1 MPIRF
6 RSNQTYS
13 VLRLRGV
20 WLFFMIIF
28 AIVAG
33 RLFYLQVIRYDDFRA
48 KADVAQKKSLT
59 IEANRGRIY
68 ANNGQKQVPLVINET
83 RWTMFSD
90 TKFIEDAEAVISALT
105 KMEVSLTEAQQ
116 QALHAGQSRYVAL
129 KKQVTADE
137 RTSYEEGLDG
147 LRGIYFQKQS
157 VRQYL
162 EGSLASQVLGFFNSE
177 LREEEKDKDN
187 EQWCDQ
193 NQSRGQHG
201 LGQYGIEQYYQQELA
216 GTRGCLRATTDVHDV
231 PLLFIEGNTLVE
243 PIDGKDIT
251 LTLDVPMQRI
261 VEDVLKKGIV
271 ATESLSGTAIILDA
285 EDGAVLAMA
294 NYPSF
299 DPANFREAEV
309 AHYVN
314 RGVESILEPA
324 SVVKVFLMAA
334 ALSEKQ
340 IDPKGRYYNP
350 RSQTVDGR
358 TINNFIFHEQG
369 YLPVTDI
376 LSRSLNTG
384 TVALLQRLGKTGP
397 KDKVDESDRQV
408 LYDYYR
414 QAFRLGQT
422 TGIDLPNEV
431 AGIINKPTHRWSPNH
446 LYATMTFGQSMA
458 VTPLQLAAAYA
469 AIFNGGSYWQPYVT
483 AQIGDDVHQPKLLA
497 DNILPN
503 EAISDLR
510 YLMRAMGERNL
521 SDVQYG
527 HETLEISAKTGTAQV
542 PDFEEGGYID
552 DVANGLM
559 AGYIKSRQ
567 RTFAIVVVVE
577 QPQVRF
583 AGSQGAKPIWV
594 DIVQNLVA
602 LGRTN

>member
-20 WLFFMIIF
+20 WLFFVLIF

-33 RLFYLQVIRYDDFRA
+33 RLFYLQVLRYDDFRTQ
-48 KADVAQKKSLT
+48 ADVAQVKSLT

-68 ANNGQKQVPLVINET
+68 AQNGQKQVPLVINET

-90 TKFIEDAEAVISALT
+90 TKFIDDAEAVISAL
-105 KMEVSLTEAQQ
+105 ENLAVSLTEAQQ
-116 QALHAGQSRYVAL
+116 QALHAGQSRYVVL

-147 LRGIYFQKQS
+147 LRGVYFQKQS

-162 EGSLASQVLGFFNSE
+162 EGALASQVLGFFNSE
-177 LREEEKDKDN
+177 LGEKGKD
-187 EQWCDQ
+187 EQWC
-193 NQSRGQHG
+193 NQRQSKGQPG

-231 PLLFIEGNTLVE
+231 PLLFVEDNTLVE

-251 LTLDVPMQRI
+251 LTMDVPMQRI
-261 VEDVLKKGIV
+261 VEDALKKGIV

-299 DPANFREAEV
+299 DPANFTEAEV
-309 AHYVN
+309 VHYEN
-314 RGVESILEPA
+314 RGVEHILEPA

-340 IDPKGRYYNP
+340 VDPKGRYYNP

-358 TINNFIFHEQG
+358 SINNFIFHEQG

-384 TVALLQRLGKTGP
+384 TVAMLQRLGKTGP
-397 KDKVDESDRQV
+397 KDKVDEGDRQV

-414 QAFRLGQT
+414 QAFRLGQV
-422 TGIDLPNEV
+422 TGIDLPNEA

-446 LYATMTFGQSMA
+446 LYATMTFGQSIA

-469 AIFNGGSYWQPYVT
+469 AIFNGGSYWKPYV
-483 AQIGDDVHQPKLLA
+483 AAKVGDVEYQPKLLA
-497 DNILPN
+497 DNILPQ
-503 EAISDLR
+503 EAINDLR

-521 SDVQYG
+521 PDVQYG
-527 HETLEISAKTGTAQV
+527 HASLEISAKTGTAQV

-559 AGYIKSRQ
+559 AGYVKSRQ